1 MIGNNSECLDLKH
14 KISYTEKYSGTLKT
28 YIYMQKK
35 WVLVY
40 MWESHLKACI
50 FSVEV

>member
-28 YIYMQKK
+28 YIYIYAEKVGFGLYVGK
-35 WVLVY
+35 
-40 MWESHLKACI
+40 SP
-50 FSVEV
+50 